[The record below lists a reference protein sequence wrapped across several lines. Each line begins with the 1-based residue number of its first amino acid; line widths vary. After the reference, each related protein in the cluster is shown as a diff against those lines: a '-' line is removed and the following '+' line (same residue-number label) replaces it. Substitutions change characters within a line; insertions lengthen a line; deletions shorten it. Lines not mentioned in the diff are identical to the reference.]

1 MLAVAVLGHSVAN
14 VREQVVASICAES
27 GALKVSLKDLEDWVV
42 FGALGAVHNAV
53 EEGALVEAGRSQLI
67 CHHIRLHFRGENPW
81 VNVTGAFIGTEH
93 LLTGKEDLIQL
104 VDHSSLKTASVI
116 ELFEQERLLDE
127 DTHTERGADQ
137 EASHCQVSKLSM
149 KRDKSQKKGDTT
161 SQNERLTPNERHSF
175 LVAAAVHPRVAVRN
189 RVTPIMM
196 HRYAACL

>member
-27 GALKVSLKDLEDWVV
+27 SALKVSLKDLEDWVV

-53 EEGALVEAGRSQLI
+53 EEGALVEAGRSKLI

-104 VDHSSLKTASVI
+104 VDHASLKTASVI

-137 EASHCQVSKLSM
+137 EASHCQVAKLSM
-149 KRDKSQKKGDTT
+149 KRDKSQK
-161 SQNERLTPNERHSF
+161 
-175 LVAAAVHPRVAVRN
+175 RVMLL
-189 RVTPIMM
+189 PKMKDL
-196 HRYAACL
+196 HRMRGIRFW